1 MESYFPLGNTISL
14 AGYHVTARDFT
25 NTANLQTFGCTAMQ
39 LAASFVRM
47 LCRSFVRRTYF
58 SLGSTSSDAVLSLSS
73 ASLTLSPSYG
83 RKSPNITIT
92 MAYKSHSEIN
102 TSKSWWNWLF
112 LLRFFVA

>member
-1 MESYFPLGNTISL
+1 MESYFPLDNTTSL
-14 AGYHVTARDFT
+14 AGHHVTATAYT
-25 NTANLQTFGCTAMQ
+25 NRTNLQTFGCTAMQ

-92 MAYKSHSEIN
+92 MAYKSHSEAH
-102 TSKSWWNWLF
+102 SLKS
-112 LLRFFVA
+112 R

>member
-1 MESYFPLGNTISL
+1 MSHYE
-14 AGYHVTARDFT
+14 
-25 NTANLQTFGCTAMQ
+25 ANLQTFGCTAMQ

-58 SLGSTSSDAVLSLSS
+58 SLGSISSDAVLSLSS

-92 MAYKSHSEIN
+92 MAYKSHSEVN

-112 LLRFFVA
+112 LLRLLAA